1 MENKRCLHR
10 GENPTNKSCASMG
23 NQLMFLDTIK
33 YFQSLASLAN
43 SLTDDE
49 KKNDPKRVLK
59 IYWQR
64 SIVT

>member
-1 MENKRCLHR
+1 
-10 GENPTNKSCASMG
+10 MG

-43 SLTDDE
+43 SLTDDDE
-49 KKNDPKRVLK
+49 KKKNDPKRVLK

>member
-1 MENKRCLHR
+1 
-10 GENPTNKSCASMG
+10 MG

-49 KKNDPKRVLK
+49 KKKKRSKKSAYNLLAK
-59 IYWQR
+59 INRYLENFK
-64 SIVT
+64 SILNKTRNG

>member
-1 MENKRCLHR
+1 
-10 GENPTNKSCASMG
+10 MG
-23 NQLMFLDTIK
+23 NQLMFLDTIE

-49 KKNDPKRVLK
+49 KKKNDPKRVLI

>member
-1 MENKRCLHR
+1 
-10 GENPTNKSCASMG
+10 MG

-49 KKNDPKRVLK
+49 KKKNDPKRVLI

>member
-1 MENKRCLHR
+1 
-10 GENPTNKSCASMG
+10 MG

-49 KKNDPKRVLK
+49 KKKRSKKSAYNLLAK
-59 IYWQR
+59 INRYLENFK
-64 SIVT
+64 SILNKTRNG

>member
-1 MENKRCLHR
+1 
-10 GENPTNKSCASMG
+10 MG

-49 KKNDPKRVLK
+49 KKKTIQKECL
-59 IYWQR
+59 
-64 SIVT
+64 

>member
-1 MENKRCLHR
+1 
-10 GENPTNKSCASMG
+10 MG

-49 KKNDPKRVLK
+49 KKKKRSK
-59 IYWQR
+59 K
-64 SIVT
+64 SA